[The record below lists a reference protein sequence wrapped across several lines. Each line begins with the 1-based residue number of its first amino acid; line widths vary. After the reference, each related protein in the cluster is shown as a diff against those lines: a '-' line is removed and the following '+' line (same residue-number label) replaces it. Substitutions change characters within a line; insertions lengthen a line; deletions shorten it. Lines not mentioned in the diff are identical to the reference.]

1 MLKNTFCHIPL
12 ISSRTE
18 EMLWRSGVRSWG
30 DVPGRA
36 PLPLTEKKCENVKK
50 HIEESVKHLEAGD
63 TQYFSEEI
71 PTNQHWRLFREF
83 RSSAA
88 FLDIETTGLWANDEI
103 TTIALYDGTSIYHYI
118 NGVNLNQFKKDILRY
133 NLIVTYNGKCFDVPF
148 IQNYFGIHVT
158 AAHIDLRYV
167 LKSLGYT
174 GGLKRCEEKLGI
186 RRDGLEDVDGFF
198 AVLLWN
204 EYKKK
209 RNERALETLLAYN
222 IKDAVD
228 LEELMIRAYNMKLQD
243 TPFRQSHRIALPF
256 QPALPFEP
264 DREIIDTLKSQF
276 YLTF

>member
-18 EMLWRSGVRSWG
+18 ELLWKSGVRCWE
-30 DVPGRA
+30 DVFLSA
-36 PLPLTEKKCENVKK
+36 SLPLTTKKSDNLKK
-50 HIEESVKHLEAGD
+50 HSEESEKHLESGD

-103 TTIALYDGTSIYHYI
+103 TTIALFDGTSIYHYI
-118 NGVNLNQFKKDILRY
+118 NGVNLAQFKKDILRY

-148 IQNYFGIHVT
+148 IQNYFGVHVK

-167 LKSLGYT
+167 LKSLGYS

-204 EYKKK
+204 EYKKR

-228 LEELMIRAYNMKLQD
+228 LEQLMIRAYNMKLRE
-243 TPFRQSHRIALPF
+243 TPFAQTHDIPLPV
-256 QPALPFEP
+256 QPAVPFNP
-264 DREIIDTLKSQF
+264 DRETINTLKAQF
-276 YLTF
+276 YSTF